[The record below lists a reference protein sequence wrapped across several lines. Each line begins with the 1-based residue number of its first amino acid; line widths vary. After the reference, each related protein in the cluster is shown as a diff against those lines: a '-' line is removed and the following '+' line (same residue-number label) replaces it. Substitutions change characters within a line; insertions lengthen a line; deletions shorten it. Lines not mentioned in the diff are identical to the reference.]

1 MWIFFGIYILNGKK
15 FAMNNTDNYTLIK
28 PGYKKVIP
36 NMGITREEKTG
47 NFIVHFEVEFPNT
60 LDKTIREKLA
70 EIL

>member
-1 MWIFFGIYILNGKK
+1 
-15 FAMNNTDNYTLIK
+15 MNNTDNYTLIK